1 MISILIPNINMY
13 KFNLEK
19 KTHTLLLHQE
29 IYLKKFCLF
38 FRYPKP
44 EDEDGEVGEYTYIYI

>member
-19 KTHTLLLHQE
+19 KNTHTAAAPRDLF
-29 IYLKKFCLF
+29 KTFCFF